1 MIPALRSPVTS
12 TTLEP
17 PATEATTAV
26 PTFSVAAL
34 IPAYQEERFIADV
47 VARTRAQLGQVLV
60 VDDGSGDRTAELAR
74 AAGAEVI
81 VHPVN
86 QGKGAAIQTGL
97 KALASQGFDYV
108 LILDADGQHLPEEI
122 PRFLAAAERERT
134 RLLVGNRMRDTA
146 DMPWHRA
153 ATNRFMSAQISRL
166 CGQPVSDTQCGF
178 RMIHRDLI
186 PRLSGERTS
195 HFQYETEMLIL
206 ASWRGEKISAVP
218 ISTVYGEETSSIRP
232 VRDGL
237 RFFSLMAR
245 YWVKRM
251 RGQRRRAA

>member
-1 MIPALRSPVTS
+1 MK
-12 TTLEP
+12 
-17 PATEATTAV
+17 
-26 PTFSVAAL
+26 VAAL
-34 IPAYQEERFIADV
+34 IPAYREERFIADV
-47 VARTRAQLGQVLV
+47 VRRTRAQLPEVLV
-60 VDDGSGDRTAELAR
+60 IDDGSPDKTAAR
-74 AAGAEVI
+74 AQEAGAEVL
-81 VHPVN
+81 VHSQN
-86 QGKGAAIQTGL
+86 LGKGMAIQTGL
-97 KALASQGFDYV
+97 RDLGQRDLDYV

-134 RLLVGNRMRDTA
+134 KLLVGNRMRDTA

-153 ATNRFMSAQISRL
+153 ATNRFMSAQISLL

-206 ASWRGEKISAVP
+206 TSWRGEKISAVP